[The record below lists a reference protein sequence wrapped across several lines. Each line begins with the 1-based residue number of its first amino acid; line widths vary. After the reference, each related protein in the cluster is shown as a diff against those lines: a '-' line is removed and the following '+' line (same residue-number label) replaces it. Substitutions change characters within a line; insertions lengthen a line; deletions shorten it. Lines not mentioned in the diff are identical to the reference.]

1 MPRNAPAPSLVAAS
15 VTLDPI
21 IRTVIATV
29 TGEVHTEEDKVLVV
43 ALMTIA
49 RTEAAKKDV
58 VSFEVAAMV
67 DEVAGTMGIPEVV
80 AEEVMAVA
88 EEDEG
93 VDGDIVVEGEGA
105 IDEWSLIEDFK
116 GMDTTIVGPY

>member
-1 MPRNAPAPSLVAAS
+1 

-43 ALMTIA
+43 ALTTIA